1 MAPRKKKIPFDD
13 VVIRG
18 LRTLKE
24 MGYTHEEMAEYYTL
38 KYQTPYSRRTVERW
52 LKKLEEGGE
61 NSEK

>member
-1 MAPRKKKIPFDD
+1 MDPRRRKIPFDD
-13 VVIRG
+13 VVIMG

-24 MGYTHEEMAEYYTL
+24 RGYTHEEMAEYYAL
-38 KYQTPYSRRTVERW
+38 KLQRTVSRRTVERR